1 MITNR
6 AKRTVYLTVS
16 HGKGTINGVIAKR
29 GETTVNAN
37 LRVVLFSLGM
47 LFHFSP
53 ASAASDSQGMPG
65 PMMGAG
71 EPQQIQALKK
81 EISALKAEVQV
92 LRKSVASLQALKPT
106 FSTIMPDIAERFH
119 VMHRAGDAG
128 DWAVAAHEV
137 LELQRLVSIAKQI
150 DAEKGALMEGFMSG
164 NLRTLNKAIGHG
176 KRESFYKAMND
187 TVKNCNACHVAVGSP
202 FIKVTLDVDESL
214 NMRHPHA
221 LGKSK
226 VSGKHTH
233 MH

>member
-1 MITNR
+1 MST
-6 AKRTVYLTVS
+6 
-16 HGKGTINGVIAKR
+16 
-29 GETTVNAN
+29 N
-37 LRVVLFSLGM
+37 LRAVLFSLGM
-47 LFHFSP
+47 LFPFSP
-53 ASAASDSQGMPG
+53 VSAASDSQGIPG
-65 PMMGAG
+65 SMMGAG

-81 EISALKAEVQV
+81 EISALKAQVQA

-137 LELQRLVSIAKQI
+137 LEMQRLVSIAKQI

-164 NLRTLNKAIGHG
+164 NLRTLDKAIEHG

-187 TVKNCNACHVAVGSP
+187 TVKNCNACHVAVGSA
-202 FIKVTLDVDESL
+202 FIKVTLDVDASL

-226 VSGKHTH
+226 VSVKHTH
-233 MH
+233 N